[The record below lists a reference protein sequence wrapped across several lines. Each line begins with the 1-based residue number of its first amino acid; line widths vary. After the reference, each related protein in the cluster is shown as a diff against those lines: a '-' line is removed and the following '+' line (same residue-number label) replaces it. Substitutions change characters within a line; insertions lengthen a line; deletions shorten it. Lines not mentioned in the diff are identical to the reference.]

1 MARLRA
7 VASDEKPVPARPLS
21 VAEAAQTGDRLQ
33 LLVSMRDRIAKT
45 VSDSQCPPRDL
56 ASLTRRLA
64 DVSKEIE
71 ALTIEQAREEAAAE
85 VAVDAEFDAAAL

>member
-7 VASDEKPVPARPLS
+7 VASDEKPVPVRPLS

-45 VSDSQCPPRDL
+45 VSDPQCPPRDL